1 VSGSASVALWIGV
14 AALGLSLALF
24 ASHRAVGRI
33 AALCEAARLPP
44 FVVGLTLVAL
54 GTDMPEIANSIVSSA
69 AGQGDLNVGDS
80 VGSAATQST
89 LVLGLLPFLAGSLV
103 VRRAEV
109 AAIGLATCLCLLLG
123 AFFVRDGHLTRLEAA
138 LLLIAWL
145 ASFAQ
150 SWRRS
155 QHQAQPAS
163 ARAGSRQSRWPDALA
178 ALGFLA
184 LVAAGSALT
193 VLGVVESA
201 RLLAAP
207 AYLLSFFGL
216 ALGTSFPELVVNAT
230 ALGRGH
236 AELAV
241 GSLLGASLMDASLS
255 IGIGP
260 LLFPNVVDAELA
272 VRGALAT
279 TAAIGFTSV
288 FLLHAGRLDRPRGA
302 VLLLAYAAIYP
313 VLLAR

>member
-1 VSGSASVALWIGV
+1 
-14 AALGLSLALF
+14 
-24 ASHRAVGRI
+24 
-33 AALCEAARLPP
+33 
-44 FVVGLTLVAL
+44 
-54 GTDMPEIANSIVSSA
+54 
-69 AGQGDLNVGDS
+69 
-80 VGSAATQST
+80 
-89 LVLGLLPFLAGSLV
+89 V

-109 AAIGLATCLCLLLG
+109 AAVGLATCLCLLLG